1 MKRKLTHQSKFIG
14 IICTTFLL
22 LVLGLPALSQADTCY
37 QDGDSDGWGGEEVK
51 VFKKD
56 CKGDWVATPGDCDD
70 GDPNNYPTNTEVCD
84 GQDNNCDTGI
94 DEGFS
99 LGEVCDGVGECG
111 AGVLECADANSTRC
125 STDTGGSADGST
137 SEICDGLDNDCDG
150 IADGSENITQSCG
163 FTDVGACSLGTE
175 TCDDTGSWVGCDA
188 VEPAT
193 EICDDGIDNDCD
205 GDTDTA
211 DTDCA
216 GTQRAYLMDLYNST
230 DGDNWTL
237 NTGWDTP
244 GTECDW
250 YGVTCEAGNVTK
262 IELINNNLDG
272 PIPDAIG
279 NLSLLSHLDLRNNSL
294 TGTIPSAIGNLALTY
309 LDLSFNNLEGSIPTG
324 FGDLFD
330 TLQYLNLNNNRLGG
344 SIPPAIWDF
353 TGLVRL
359 ALHNQDEPGG
369 FTGTIPS
376 DIGNLLNLEFLN
388 LAGNSLGG
396 EILSYIVNLVYLEE
410 VYLYDNEF
418 TGSIPTQIGNLTQL
432 RELLLGA
439 NQFTGDIPPEL
450 GSLSYLERL
459 RLHHN
464 QFTGN
469 LPDELG
475 NLGNLGAGLY
485 FFDIEVNQLW
495 GSIPTTF
502 SNLTALETFNVTGNC
517 LVDFDPVLGIAG
529 LNLIGADELCE
540 CISDDTRVTTCGVG
554 ACEGNTGEETCVAG
568 FWDEGTDTCDP
579 SSRCAMGLPWLI
591 LLLD

>member
-1 MKRKLTHQSKFIG
+1 MINLMLKKEGSMKKKSTQKTKLIV
-14 IICTTFLL
+14 IICTMFFLF
-22 LVLGLPALSQADTCY
+22 VFGLPLQSQAVLCY
-37 QDGDSDGWGGEEVK
+37 EDKDGDTYGAGVGVDRKKCNKGWSATSD
-51 VFKKD
+51 
-56 CKGDWVATPGDCDD
+56 DCDD

-99 LGEVCDGVGECG
+99 LGEGCDGVGECG

-216 GTQRAYLMDLYNST
+216 GTQRAALMALYNST
-230 DGDNWTL
+230 DGDNWTI
-237 NTGWDTP
+237 NTGWDVEGP
-244 GTECDW
+244 DECLW

-272 PIPDAIG
+272 PIPDAIV
-279 NLSLLSHLDLRNNSL
+279 NLSLLFHLDLRNNSL

-309 LDLSFNNLEGSIPTG
+309 LDLSQNNLEGSIPTG

-330 TLQYLNLNNNRLGG
+330 TLQYLHLNNNRLGG
-344 SIPPAIWDF
+344 PIPPAIWDF

-376 DIGNLLNLEFLN
+376 TIGNLLNLEFLN

-396 EILSYIVNLVYLEE
+396 EILSYIVDLEYLEE
-410 VYLYDNEF
+410 VYLYDNQF
-418 TGSIPTQIGNLTQL
+418 TGTIPTQIGNLAQL
-432 RELLLGA
+432 RDLLLGL
-439 NQFTGDIPPEL
+439 NQFTGNIPPEL
-450 GSLSYLERL
+450 GSLSNLERL

-485 FFDIEVNQLW
+485 YFDIEINQLW

-517 LVDFDPVLGIAG
+517 LVDFEPVQFPLNDVP
-529 LNLIGADELCE
+529 NLIGAD
-540 CISDDTRVTTCGVG
+540 
-554 ACEGNTGEETCVAG
+554 
-568 FWDEGTDTCDP
+568 
-579 SSRCAMGLPWLI
+579 
-591 LLLD
+591 